1 MYPPIDILNKETLS
15 INANLVLQT
24 CRQLFLSAELLVT
37 FIIWVFLLFRLVQ
50 RKRDERSKELGEKN

>member
-50 RKRDERSKELGEKN
+50 RKRDERSKELGEN